1 MSLVIAYRDKTNGM
15 YYIAGDSAVSIGN
28 GGKNVLGPRSKK
40 VFRAYNHPDILVGVV
55 GDFRY
60 CPLFANAD
68 LFEGYDQTFS
78 EADEYRFMYNT
89 VSPRLLETIIND
101 ARIEA
106 VKDSDKYY
114 NFGVLIV
121 TKNGIYDIDKD
132 FSVAT
137 YEDEYAA
144 IGIGR
149 VTAGAILHVM
159 NKYEEG
165 TIKKINLTMQ
175 ASIKYIDSIDYP
187 IHIFTEAF
195 SHDHDK
201 RAELVLRNAASTFI
215 IDETK

>member
-15 YYIAGDSAVSIGN
+15 YYIAGDSSISIGN
-28 GGKNVLGPRSKK
+28 AGKNVLGPNSKK
-40 VFRAYNHPDILVGVV
+40 VFRAYNHPDILVGIV

-89 VSPRLLETIIND
+89 VSPRLLKTIND
-101 ARIEA
+101 DNRIEA
-106 VKDSDKYY
+106 VKDHDRYS
-114 NFGVLIV
+114 FEALIV

-137 YEDEYAA
+137 YEDDYAA
-144 IGIGR
+144 TGIGWT
-149 VTAGAILHVM
+149 TANAILYVM
-159 NKYEEG
+159 NEYEED
-165 TIKKINLTMQ
+165 TVKKIASAMQ
-175 ASIKYIDSIDYP
+175 ASIKYLDGINYP

-195 SHDHDK
+195 SHDYDK
-201 RAELVLRNAASTFI
+201 RTELVLRNTTSTFI

>member
-15 YYIAGDSAVSIGN
+15 YYIAGDSAISIGT
-28 GGKNVLGPRSKK
+28 GGKNVLGPCSKK

-89 VSPRLLETIIND
+89 VSPRLLKTITND

-106 VKDSDKYY
+106 VKDHDAY
-114 NFGVLIV
+114 NFDALIV
-121 TKNGIYDIDKD
+121 TKNGIYDIDRD
-132 FSVAT
+132 FSVAAYDT
-137 YEDEYAA
+137 DHVA
-144 IGIGR
+144 IGVGR
-149 VTAGAILHVM
+149 ITADAILHVM
-159 NKYEEG
+159 DKYEED
-165 TIKKINLTMQ
+165 TVKKITLAMQ
-175 ASIKYIDSIDYP
+175 ASIKYIDGINYP

-195 SHDHDK
+195 SHDYDK
-201 RAELVLRNAASTFI
+201 CTELVVRNIASTI
-215 IDETK
+215 VIDGN

>member
-1 MSLVIAYRDKTNGM
+1 MSLVIAYRDETNGM

-28 GGKNVLGPRSKK
+28 GGKNVLGPRTKK

-60 CPLFANAD
+60 SPLFANAD

-89 VSPRLLETIIND
+89 VSPRLLKTINDD

-106 VKDSDKYY
+106 VKDHDEY
-114 NFGVLIV
+114 NFGALIV
-121 TKNGIYDIDKD
+121 TKNGIYDIDRD

-144 IGIGR
+144 IGVGR
-149 VTAGAILHVM
+149 ITAGAILHVM
-159 NKYEEG
+159 NDYEKD
-165 TIKKINLTMQ
+165 TIKKITSAMQ
-175 ASIKYIDSIDYP
+175 ASIKYIEGINYP

-195 SHDHDK
+195 SHDLDK
-201 RAELVLRNAASTFI
+201 RKELVMRKYEVR
-215 IDETK
+215 DYR

>member
-1 MSLVIAYRDKTNGM
+1 MSLVIAYRDETNGM
-15 YYIAGDSAVSIGN
+15 YYLAGDSSISIGN

-40 VFRAYNHPDILVGVV
+40 VFRAYNHPDILVGIV

-78 EADEYRFMYNT
+78 EADEYRFIHNT
-89 VSPRLLETIIND
+89 VSLRLLKTINED
-101 ARIEA
+101 GRIDA
-106 VKDSDKYY
+106 VKDHDRYS
-114 NFGVLIV
+114 FEALIV

-137 YEDEYAA
+137 YDADYAA
-144 IGIGR
+144 IGLGWT
-149 VTAGAILHVM
+149 TADAILYVM

-165 TIKKINLTMQ
+165 TIKKIASAMQ
-175 ASIKYIDSIDYP
+175 ASIKYLDGIDYP

-195 SHDHDK
+195 SHDYDK

>member
-15 YYIAGDSAVSIGN
+15 YYLAGDSSISIGN

-40 VFRAYNHPDILVGVV
+40 VFRAYNHPDILVGIV

-78 EADEYRFMYNT
+78 EADEYRFIHNT
-89 VSPRLLETIIND
+89 VSLRLLKTINED
-101 ARIEA
+101 GRIDA
-106 VKDSDKYY
+106 VKDHDRYS
-114 NFGVLIV
+114 FEALIV

-137 YEDEYAA
+137 YDADYAA
-144 IGIGR
+144 IGLGWT
-149 VTAGAILHVM
+149 TADAILYVM

-165 TIKKINLTMQ
+165 TIKKIASAMQ
-175 ASIKYIDSIDYP
+175 ASIKYLDGIDYP

-195 SHDHDK
+195 SHDYDK

>member
-28 GGKNVLGPRSKK
+28 TGKNVLGSRIKK
-40 VFRAYNHPDILVGVV
+40 LFRAYNHPDILVGVV

-68 LFEGYDQTFS
+68 LFDGYDQTFS

-89 VSPRLLETIIND
+89 VSPRLLKTINED
-101 ARIEA
+101 GRISA
-106 VKDSDKYY
+106 VKDCDSY

-121 TKNGIYDIDKD
+121 TKNGIYDIDRD

-137 YEDEYAA
+137 YEDEYAV
-144 IGIGR
+144 IGVGR
-149 VTAGAILHVM
+149 ITASAVLYVM
-159 NKYEEG
+159 DDYEEDV
-165 TIKKINLTMQ
+165 IKKITSAMQ
-175 ASIKYIDSIDYP
+175 ASIEYIDGINYP

-195 SHDHDK
+195 SHDYDK
-201 RAELVLRNAASTFI
+201 RKDLVLRNTTSTFI

>member
-1 MSLVIAYRDKTNGM
+1 MSLVIAYRDETNGM

-28 GGKNVLGPRSKK
+28 GGKNVLGPRTKK
-40 VFRAYNHPDILVGVV
+40 VFRAYNHPDILVGIV

-60 CPLFANAD
+60 SPLFANAD

-89 VSPRLLETIIND
+89 VSPRLLKTINDD

-106 VKDSDKYY
+106 VKDHDAY

-121 TKNGIYDIDKD
+121 TKNGIYDIDRD

-137 YEDEYAA
+137 YEDEYAV
-144 IGIGR
+144 IGVGR
-149 VTAGAILHVM
+149 ITASAVLYVM
-159 NKYEEG
+159 DDYEEDV
-165 TIKKINLTMQ
+165 IKKITSAMQ
-175 ASIKYIDSIDYP
+175 ASIEYIDGINYP

-195 SHDHDK
+195 SHDYDK
-201 RAELVLRNAASTFI
+201 RKDLVLRNTTSTFI

>member
-1 MSLVIAYRDKTNGM
+1 MSLVIAYRDETNGM

-28 GGKNVLGPRSKK
+28 GGKNVLGPRTKK
-40 VFRAYNHPDILVGVV
+40 VFRAYNHPDILVGIV

-60 CPLFANAD
+60 SPLFANAD

-89 VSPRLLETIIND
+89 VSPRLLKTINDD

-106 VKDSDKYY
+106 VKDHDAY
-114 NFGVLIV
+114 NFGALIV
-121 TKNGIYDIDKD
+121 TKNGIYDIDRD

-144 IGIGR
+144 IGVGR
-149 VTAGAILHVM
+149 ITAGAVLYVM
-159 NKYEEG
+159 DDYEEDV
-165 TIKKINLTMQ
+165 IKKITSAMQ
-175 ASIKYIDSIDYP
+175 ASIEYIDGINYP

-195 SHDHDK
+195 SHDYDK
-201 RAELVLRNAASTFI
+201 RTELVLRNTTSTFI